1 MRDVAAKLQGTF
13 ASRETLLQSCRRLS
27 QAAKRCRKIAGD
39 FRESRNVAAKLQE
52 TFASRETLPQNCR
65 RLSRVAKCCR
75 KIAATSRI
83 PVLA

>member
-1 MRDVAAKLQGTF
+1 MRDVAAKLQEAF

-27 QAAKRCRKIAGD
+27 QAAKRCRKIAED

-52 TFASRETLPQNCR
+52 AFAVRETLPQSCR
-65 RLSRVAKCCR
+65 KLSRVAKCCR